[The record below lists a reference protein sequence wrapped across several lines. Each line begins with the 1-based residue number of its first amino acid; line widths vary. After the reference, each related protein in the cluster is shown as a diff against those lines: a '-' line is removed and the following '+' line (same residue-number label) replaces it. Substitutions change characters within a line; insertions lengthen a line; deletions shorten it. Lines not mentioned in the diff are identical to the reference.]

1 VRDRRFVHA
10 GAATIE
16 QLAMAGAPTRGLR
29 SLIVS
34 GSICT

>member
-1 VRDRRFVHA
+1 VRDRRFAHA

-16 QLAMAGAPTRGLR
+16 QSAMSGAPTSGLR